1 MKLDSYL
8 KPYMKI
14 NSKYIIKLNE
24 LATTVK
30 LLEENMG
37 VNHLDLGLG
46 NDFFQIHKWQKK
58 T

>member
-46 NDFFQIHKWQKK
+46 NDFFQIHK
-58 T
+58 